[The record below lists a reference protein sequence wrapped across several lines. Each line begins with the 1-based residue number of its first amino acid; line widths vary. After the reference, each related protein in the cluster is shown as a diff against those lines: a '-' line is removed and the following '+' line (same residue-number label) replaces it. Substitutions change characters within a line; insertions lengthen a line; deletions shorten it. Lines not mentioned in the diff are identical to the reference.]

1 MFNKCDFLLGDNN
14 SLVIIV
20 PEFLPKDQKLVVEV
34 QDHSLKFLSGEEE
47 VANIAF
53 VGRDILAR
61 LVSKAKVG
69 IVEFMKGTGQF
80 PAYISVVAEVRC
92 ISGAMAA

>member
-14 SLVIIV
+14 SIVIIV
-20 PEFLPKDQKLVVEV
+20 PEFLPKDRKLVVEV
-34 QDHSLKFLSGEEE
+34 QDHSLKFMSGEEE

-53 VGRDILAR
+53 VGQEILRR
-61 LVSKAKVG
+61 LIGKAKVG

-80 PAYISVVAEVRC
+80 PAYISVVAEVKC
-92 ISGAMAA
+92 LSGAMAA